1 MRDVV
6 EGYGLGLSKNVHFA
20 RSYSTT
26 SHSRPIP
33 LYIGLGMSAKG
44 SGNILLAGMLL
55 LASKSRKSA
64 MFAIEKQQLDG

>member
-20 RSYSTT
+20 RSYSIT
-26 SHSRPIP
+26 SHIRPIP
-33 LYIGLGMSAKG
+33 LCIGLGKSAKG
-44 SGNILLAGMLL
+44 SGDILLAGMQS
-55 LASKSRKSA
+55 LASKSKKSA